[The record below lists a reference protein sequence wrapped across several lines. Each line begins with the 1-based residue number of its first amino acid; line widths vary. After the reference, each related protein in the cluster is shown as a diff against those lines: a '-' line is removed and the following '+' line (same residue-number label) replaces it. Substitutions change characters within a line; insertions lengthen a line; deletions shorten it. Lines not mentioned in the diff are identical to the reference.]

1 MSQKFQIQG
10 MTCLG
15 CADTIQ
21 TRLRKESA
29 VISAEV
35 SFENKELLLDSKV
48 PVDDE
53 YIDSIISNL
62 GNYNVKN
69 QNANLFSKFLSHL
82 NSKKP
87 ILLALTIVLV
97 SSLSLQTPFQNFD
110 LDNWF
115 ITYMGLFFMLF
126 SFLKL
131 LNIKGFSITFSR
143 YDLLGKNIPGFAVSY
158 PFLELCL
165 GVAFLTNSLLITAN
179 LATLIFMI
187 SQCIGVG
194 NVLRKK
200 EIIQCACLGS
210 SINLPVSYLTLIE
223 NLVMVSMSS
232 YMLFQ
237 LLS

>member
-21 TRLRKESA
+21 TRLRKESD

-35 SFENKELLLDSKV
+35 SFENEELLLDSKV
-48 PVDDE
+48 PVDNE

-87 ILLALTIVLV
+87 ILLALTIVIV
-97 SSLSLQTPFQNFD
+97 SSLSIQTPFQNFD

-232 YMLFQ
+232 YMLFK

>member
-1 MSQKFQIQG
+1 MK
-10 MTCLG
+10 
-15 CADTIQ
+15 A
-21 TRLRKESA
+21 
-29 VISAEV
+29 
-35 SFENKELLLDSKV
+35 LDN
-48 PVDDE
+48 E

-62 GNYNVKN
+62 GNYNVKR
-69 QNANLFSKFLSHL
+69 QNANLLSKFLEHL
-82 NSKKP
+82 SSKKP
-87 ILLALTIVLV
+87 ILLALTIVIV
-97 SSLSLQTPFQNFD
+97 SSLSIQTPFQNFD

-131 LNIKGFSITFSR
+131 LNIKGFSLTFSR
-143 YDLLGKNIPGFAVSY
+143 YDLLGKNIPGFSISY
-158 PFLELCL
+158 PFLEFCL
-165 GVAFLTNSLLITAN
+165 GIAFLTNPLLIIAN

-187 SQCIGVG
+187 SQSIGVG

-210 SINLPVSYLTLIE
+210 SINLPVSYLTFIE

-232 YMLFQ
+232 YMLFK

>member
-21 TRLRKESA
+21 TRLRKESN

-87 ILLALTIVLV
+87 ILLALTIVIV
-97 SSLSLQTPFQNFD
+97 SSLSIQTPLRNFN

>member
-21 TRLRKESA
+21 TRLRKESV

-35 SFENKELLLDSKV
+35 SFENEELLLDSKV
-48 PVDDE
+48 PVDNE

-87 ILLALTIVLV
+87 ILLALTIVIV
-97 SSLSLQTPFQNFD
+97 SSLSIQTPLRNFN

>member
-21 TRLRKESA
+21 TRLRKESD

-35 SFENKELLLDSKV
+35 SFENKELLLDAKV
-48 PVDDE
+48 PVDNE

-62 GNYNVKN
+62 GNYNVKS
-69 QNANLFSKFLSHL
+69 QNANLLSKFLEHL
-82 NSKKP
+82 SSKKP
-87 ILLALTIVLV
+87 ILLALTIVIV
-97 SSLSLQTPFQNFD
+97 SSLSIQTPFQNFD

-131 LNIKGFSITFSR
+131 LNIKGFSLTFSR
-143 YDLLGKNIPGFAVSY
+143 YDLLGKNIPGFAISY
-158 PFLELCL
+158 PFLEFCL
-165 GVAFLTNSLLITAN
+165 GVAFLTNSLLIAAN

-187 SQCIGVG
+187 SQSIGVG
-194 NVLRKK
+194 TVLRKK

-232 YMLFQ
+232 YMLFK

>member
-1 MSQKFQIQG
+1 VFQKFQIQG

-21 TRLRKESA
+21 TRLRKESD

-35 SFENKELLLDSKV
+35 SFENEELLLDSKV
-48 PVDDE
+48 PVDNE

-62 GNYNVKN
+62 GNYNVKS
-69 QNANLFSKFLSHL
+69 QNANLLSKLLEHL

-87 ILLALTIVLV
+87 ILLALTIVIV
-97 SSLSLQTPFQNFD
+97 SSLSIQTPFQNFD

-131 LNIKGFSITFSR
+131 LNIKGFSLTFSR
-143 YDLLGKNIPGFAVSY
+143 YDLLGKNIPGFSISY
-158 PFLELCL
+158 PFLEFCL
-165 GVAFLTNSLLITAN
+165 GIAFLTNSLLITAN
-179 LATLIFMI
+179 LTTLIFMI
-187 SQCIGVG
+187 SQSIGVG

-232 YMLFQ
+232 YMLFK

>member
-21 TRLRKESA
+21 TRLRKESD

-35 SFENKELLLDSKV
+35 SFENEELLLDSKV
-48 PVDDE
+48 PVDNE

-62 GNYNVKN
+62 GNYNVKS
-69 QNANLFSKFLSHL
+69 QNANLLSKFLEHL
-82 NSKKP
+82 SSKKP
-87 ILLALTIVLV
+87 ILLALTIVIV
-97 SSLSLQTPFQNFD
+97 SSLSIQTPFQNFD

-131 LNIKGFSITFSR
+131 LNIKGFSLTFSR
-143 YDLLGKNIPGFAVSY
+143 YDLLGKNIPGFAISY
-158 PFLELCL
+158 PFLEFCL
-165 GVAFLTNSLLITAN
+165 GVAFLTNSLLIAAN

-187 SQCIGVG
+187 SQSIGVG

-210 SINLPVSYLTLIE
+210 SINLPVSYLTFIE

-232 YMLFQ
+232 YMLFK

>member
-21 TRLRKESA
+21 TRLRKESN

-87 ILLALTIVLV
+87 ILLALTIVIV
-97 SSLSLQTPFQNFD
+97 SSLSIQTPLRNFN

-232 YMLFQ
+232 YMLFK

>member
-21 TRLRKESA
+21 TRLRKESD

-35 SFENKELLLDSKV
+35 SFENEELLLDSKV
-48 PVDDE
+48 PVDNE

-62 GNYNVKN
+62 GNYNVKS
-69 QNANLFSKFLSHL
+69 QNANLLSKFLEHL
-82 NSKKP
+82 SSKKP
-87 ILLALTIVLV
+87 ILLALTIVIV
-97 SSLSLQTPFQNFD
+97 SSLSIQTPFQNFD

-131 LNIKGFSITFSR
+131 LNIKGFSLTFSR
-143 YDLLGKNIPGFAVSY
+143 YDLLGKNIPGFAISY
-158 PFLELCL
+158 PFLEFCL
-165 GVAFLTNSLLITAN
+165 GVAFLTNSLLIAAN

-187 SQCIGVG
+187 SQSIGVG

-232 YMLFQ
+232 YMLFK

>member
-21 TRLRKESA
+21 TRLRKESD

-35 SFENKELLLDSKV
+35 SFENKELLLDAKV
-48 PVDDE
+48 PVDNE

-62 GNYNVKN
+62 GNYNVKS
-69 QNANLFSKFLSHL
+69 QNANLLSKFLEHL
-82 NSKKP
+82 SSKKP
-87 ILLALTIVLV
+87 ILLALTIVIV
-97 SSLSLQTPFQNFD
+97 SSLSIQTPFQNFD

-131 LNIKGFSITFSR
+131 INIKGFSITFSK
-143 YDLLGKNIPGFAVSY
+143 YDLLGKNIPGFSISY
-158 PFLELCL
+158 PFLEFCL
-165 GVAFLTNSLLITAN
+165 GIAFLTNSLLITAN
-179 LATLIFMI
+179 LTTLIFMI
-187 SQCIGVG
+187 SQSIGVG

-232 YMLFQ
+232 YMLFK

>member
-1 MSQKFQIQG
+1 VSQKFQIQG

-21 TRLRKESA
+21 TRLRKESD

-35 SFENKELLLDSKV
+35 SFENEELLLESKV

-69 QNANLFSKFLSHL
+69 QNATLFSKFLSHL

-87 ILLALTIVLV
+87 ILLALMIVIV
-97 SSLSLQTPFQNFD
+97 SSLSLQTPLRNFD

-131 LNIKGFSITFSR
+131 LNIKGFSITFSK
-143 YDLLGKNIPGFAVSY
+143 YDLLGKNFPGFAVSY
-158 PFLELCL
+158 PFLEFCL
-165 GVAFLTNSLLITAN
+165 GIAFLTNSLLIIAN

-187 SQCIGVG
+187 SQCVGVA

-200 EIIQCACLGS
+200 EVIQCACLGS
-210 SINLPVSYLTLIE
+210 SINLPVSYLTLVE

-232 YMLFQ
+232 YMLFT

>member
-1 MSQKFQIQG
+1 MFQKFQIQG

-21 TRLRKESA
+21 TRLRKESD

-35 SFENKELLLDSKV
+35 SFENEELLLDSKV
-48 PVDDE
+48 PVDNE

-62 GNYNVKN
+62 GNYNVKS
-69 QNANLFSKFLSHL
+69 QNANLLSKLLEHL

-87 ILLALTIVLV
+87 ILLALTIVIV
-97 SSLSLQTPFQNFD
+97 SSLSIQTPFQNFD

-131 LNIKGFSITFSR
+131 LNIKGFSLTFSR
-143 YDLLGKNIPGFAVSY
+143 YDLLGKNIPGFSISY
-158 PFLELCL
+158 PFLEFCL
-165 GVAFLTNSLLITAN
+165 GIAFLTNSLLITAN
-179 LATLIFMI
+179 LTTLIFMI
-187 SQCIGVG
+187 SQSIGVG

-232 YMLFQ
+232 YMLFK

>member
-21 TRLRKESA
+21 TRLRKESV

-35 SFENKELLLDSKV
+35 SFENEELLLDSKV
-48 PVDDE
+48 PVDNE

-87 ILLALTIVLV
+87 ILLALTIVIV
-97 SSLSLQTPFQNFD
+97 SSLSIQTPFQNFD

>member
-21 TRLRKESA
+21 TRLRKESD

-35 SFENKELLLDSKV
+35 SFENKELLLDAKV
-48 PVDDE
+48 PVDNE

-62 GNYNVKN
+62 GNYNVKS
-69 QNANLFSKFLSHL
+69 QNANLLSKFLEHL
-82 NSKKP
+82 SSKKP
-87 ILLALTIVLV
+87 ILLALTIVIV
-97 SSLSLQTPFQNFD
+97 SSLSIQTPFQNFD

-131 LNIKGFSITFSR
+131 INIKGFSITFSK
-143 YDLLGKNIPGFAVSY
+143 YDLLGKNIPGFSISY
-158 PFLELCL
+158 PFLEFCL
-165 GVAFLTNSLLITAN
+165 GIAFLTNSLLIAAN

-187 SQCIGVG
+187 SQSIGVG

-232 YMLFQ
+232 YMLFK

>member
-1 MSQKFQIQG
+1 VSQKFQIQG

-21 TRLRKESA
+21 TRLRKESV

-35 SFENKELLLDSKV
+35 SFENEELLLDSKV
-48 PVDDE
+48 PVDNE

-87 ILLALTIVLV
+87 ILLALTIVIV
-97 SSLSLQTPFQNFD
+97 SSLSIQTPLRNFN

>member
-1 MSQKFQIQG
+1 MFQKFQIQG

-21 TRLRKESA
+21 TRLRKESD

-35 SFENKELLLDSKV
+35 SFENEELLLDSKV
-48 PVDDE
+48 PVDNE

-62 GNYNVKN
+62 GNYNVKS
-69 QNANLFSKFLSHL
+69 QNANLLSKLLEHL

-87 ILLALTIVLV
+87 ILLALTIVIV
-97 SSLSLQTPFQNFD
+97 SSLSIQTPFQNFD

-131 LNIKGFSITFSR
+131 LNIKGFSLTFSR
-143 YDLLGKNIPGFAVSY
+143 YDLLGKNIPGFSISY
-158 PFLELCL
+158 PFLEFCL

-179 LATLIFMI
+179 LTTLIFMI
-187 SQCIGVG
+187 SQSIGVG

-232 YMLFQ
+232 YMLFK

>member
-21 TRLRKESA
+21 TRLRKESD

-35 SFENKELLLDSKV
+35 SFENEELLLESKF
-48 PVDDE
+48 PVNDE

-62 GNYNVKN
+62 GNYSVKN
-69 QNANLFSKFLSHL
+69 KNANLFSKFLSHL

-131 LNIKGFSITFSR
+131 LNIKGFSLTFSR

-232 YMLFQ
+232 YMLFK

>member
-1 MSQKFQIQG
+1 MFQKFQIQG

-21 TRLRKESA
+21 TRLRKESD

-35 SFENKELLLDSKV
+35 SFENKELLLDAKV
-48 PVDDE
+48 PVDNE

-62 GNYNVKN
+62 GNYNVKS
-69 QNANLFSKFLSHL
+69 QNANLLSKLLEHL

-87 ILLALTIVLV
+87 ILLALTIVIV
-97 SSLSLQTPFQNFD
+97 SSLSIQTPFQNFD

-131 LNIKGFSITFSR
+131 LNIKGFSLTFSR
-143 YDLLGKNIPGFAVSY
+143 YDLLGKNIPGFSISY
-158 PFLELCL
+158 PFLEFCL
-165 GVAFLTNSLLITAN
+165 GIAFLTNSLLITAN
-179 LATLIFMI
+179 LTTLIFMI
-187 SQCIGVG
+187 SQSIGVG

-232 YMLFQ
+232 YMLFK

>member
-21 TRLRKESA
+21 TRLRKESD

-35 SFENKELLLDSKV
+35 SFENKELLLDAKV
-48 PVDDE
+48 PVDNE

-62 GNYNVKN
+62 GNYNVKS
-69 QNANLFSKFLSHL
+69 QNANLLSKFLEHL
-82 NSKKP
+82 SSKKP
-87 ILLALTIVLV
+87 ILLALTIVIV
-97 SSLSLQTPFQNFD
+97 SSLSIQTPFQNFD

-131 LNIKGFSITFSR
+131 LNIKGFSLTFSR
-143 YDLLGKNIPGFAVSY
+143 YDLLGKNIPGFAISY
-158 PFLELCL
+158 PFLEFCL
-165 GVAFLTNSLLITAN
+165 GVAFLTNSLLIAAN

-187 SQCIGVG
+187 SQSIGVG

-223 NLVMVSMSS
+223 NLAMVSMSS

>member
-21 TRLRKESA
+21 TRLRKESV

-35 SFENKELLLDSKV
+35 SFENEELLLDSKV
-48 PVDDE
+48 PVDNE

-69 QNANLFSKFLSHL
+69 QDANLLSKFLEHI

-87 ILLALTIVLV
+87 ILLALTIVIV
-97 SSLSLQTPFQNFD
+97 SSLSIQTPFQNFD

-131 LNIKGFSITFSR
+131 LNIKGFSLTFSR
-143 YDLLGKNIPGFAVSY
+143 YDLLGKNIPRFAISY
-158 PFLELCL
+158 PFLEFCL
-165 GVAFLTNSLLITAN
+165 GIAFLTNSLLITAN

-187 SQCIGVG
+187 SQSIGVG

-223 NLVMVSMSS
+223 NVGMVSMSS
-232 YMLFQ
+232 YMLFT

>member
-21 TRLRKESA
+21 TRLRKESD

-35 SFENKELLLDSKV
+35 SFENKELLLDAKV
-48 PVDDE
+48 PVDNE

-69 QNANLFSKFLSHL
+69 QNANLLSKFLEHL
-82 NSKKP
+82 SSKKP
-87 ILLALTIVLV
+87 ILLALTIVIV
-97 SSLSLQTPFQNFD
+97 SSLSIQTPFQNFD

-131 LNIKGFSITFSR
+131 LNIKGFSLTFSR
-143 YDLLGKNIPGFAVSY
+143 YDLLGKNIPGFAISY
-158 PFLELCL
+158 PFLEFCL
-165 GVAFLTNSLLITAN
+165 GVAFLTNSLLIAAN

-187 SQCIGVG
+187 SQSIGVG

-232 YMLFQ
+232 YMLFK

>member
-21 TRLRKESA
+21 TRLRKESN
-29 VISAEV
+29 VIFAEV

-87 ILLALTIVLV
+87 ILLALTIVIV
-97 SSLSLQTPFQNFD
+97 SSLSIQTPLRNFN

-232 YMLFQ
+232 YMLFK

>member
-1 MSQKFQIQG
+1 MSQIFQIQG

-21 TRLRKESA
+21 TRLRKESEI
-29 VISAEV
+29 ISAEV
-35 SFENKELLLDSKV
+35 SFENEELILESNI
-48 PVDDE
+48 PVSGE

-62 GNYNVKN
+62 GNYNIKN
-69 QNANLFSKFLSHL
+69 QNASMFSKFIAHL

-87 ILLALTIVLV
+87 VLLALTVVIV
-97 SSLSLQTPFQNFD
+97 SSISLQTPFQDFD

-131 LNIKGFSITFSR
+131 LNVRGFSVTFSR
-143 YDLLGKNIPGFAVSY
+143 YDLLGRNVRGFAVSY
-158 PFLELCL
+158 PFLEFCL
-165 GVAFLTNSLLITAN
+165 GIAFLTHSLLVIAN
-179 LATLIFMI
+179 IATLIFMI
-187 SQCIGVG
+187 SQCIGVT
-194 NVLRKK
+194 NVLRKR
-200 EIIQCACLGS
+200 EIIQCACLGT

-232 YMLFQ
+232 YMLFK

>member
-21 TRLRKESA
+21 TRLRKESD

-35 SFENKELLLDSKV
+35 SFENKELLLDAKV
-48 PVDDE
+48 PVDNE

-62 GNYNVKN
+62 GNYNVKS
-69 QNANLFSKFLSHL
+69 QNANLLSKFLEHL
-82 NSKKP
+82 SSKKP
-87 ILLALTIVLV
+87 ILLALTIVIV
-97 SSLSLQTPFQNFD
+97 SSLSIQTPFQNFD

-131 LNIKGFSITFSR
+131 LNIKGFSLTFSR
-143 YDLLGKNIPGFAVSY
+143 YDLLGKNIPGFSISY
-158 PFLELCL
+158 PFLEFCL
-165 GVAFLTNSLLITAN
+165 GVAFLTNSLLIAAN

-187 SQCIGVG
+187 SQSIGVG

-232 YMLFQ
+232 YMLFK